1 MDKDYLFVAGCP
13 RSGTS
18 ILALIIGS
26 HHEVCIGIERFS
38 KHVIPK
44 FKMKK
49 ALYEHDRFFDFREED
64 TFLDFSRHQ
73 NLFDYHEMLK
83 RRWEKAKYVGDKIP
97 VLFDFYDK
105 MIEEFHTEGKLRIA
119 FIYRNVYDVL
129 NSYQAKIVTDPNW
142 NKTFERGIKNW
153 NESLYK
159 SIQLKKEGF
168 PICPVEYESLFFAE
182 DTQELEKLFDFL
194 KLDITEPVRKRFERS
209 QKRAYELEEE
219 RVKNNY
225 LGVKEKRKI
234 MSTAKTIFYNRIK
247 EV

>member
-1 MDKDYLFVAGCP
+1 MNKDYLFVAGCP

-18 ILALIIGS
+18 ILALILGS
-26 HHEVCIGIERFS
+26 HHEICIGIERFS

-49 ALYEHDRFFDFREED
+49 ELYDKERFFDFRPDD

-83 RRWEKAKYVGDKIP
+83 QRWENAKYVGDKIP

-105 MIEEFHTEGKLRIA
+105 MIEEFDDDGKLKIV

-129 NSYQAKIVTDPNW
+129 NSYQAKIVNDPNW
-142 NKTFERGIKNW
+142 NKTFERGLKNW
-153 NESLYK
+153 NESLFK

-168 PICPVEYESLFFAE
+168 SICPVEYENLFFA
-182 DTQELEKLFDFL
+182 DNTHELEALFEFL
-194 KLDITEPVRKRFERS
+194 DLEITEAVQKRFERS
-209 QKRAYELEEE
+209 KKRAYELEEE

-225 LGVKEKRKI
+225 LGVNEKRKI